1 MFYNQRI
8 ILVAL
13 VLETIVLLKDSDI
26 SLSSF

>member
-13 VLETIVLLKDSDI
+13 VLETIVLLKDSGI